1 MLNPGDILDPNGSPL
16 RVLRQLGKG
25 GMGAAFLVEDPV
37 SGNEFVAKSPDT
49 PDRKK
54 MDILK
59 TEYRCLKKL
68 ENEQTPN
75 VVRPIRLID
84 FQWPNGTKFPV
95 LIMEK
100 AEGISLEDAWKGGQF
115 SYEDASDIMSKLADA
130 LVEVHNAGYMHLDI
144 KPANIMI
151 EDPHGRNKITL
162 IDFGI
167 AARKSDK
174 NTHAITEDQLGGLS
188 PFWGAPD
195 QRRNP
200 SCGSDI
206 FGVGAVGFAL
216 ILGHPKT
223 LLVSDKIPDPPY
235 KLDYELRGN
244 TAPPE
249 AAHLH
254 AVIHRATMPE
264 RSDRYATM
272 SDLAEAVAGK
282 EPDENFPCIGWAS
295 KKFKL
300 EGDGPW
306 IIGSERPATSHR
318 DILVPETSPGVPI
331 ISRQQAKIEKREKG
345 VFQLFDLNSVNGT
358 RVRVTKGSAERWIE
372 VGSKGYPLGSKVQ
385 DICFAYSDFPPNY
398 TDSDGNQLQPGP
410 YVTIHFFPPRKKD
423 STEIN

>member
-1 MLNPGDILDPNGSPL
+1 MV
-16 RVLRQLGKG
+16 R
-25 GMGAAFLVEDPV
+25 DPV
-37 SGNEFVAKSPDT
+37 SGKEFVAKT
-49 PDRKK
+49 PDVPEQMK
-54 MDILK
+54 ILCLRN
-59 TEYRCLKKL
+59 EYAALKKL
-68 ENEQTPN
+68 EKEQTPN
-75 VVRPIRLID
+75 IVRPIRLIE

-318 DILVPETSPGVPI
+318 DIMVPETSPGVPI
-331 ISRQQAKIEKREKG
+331 ISRQHAKIEKRSEGIFK
-345 VFQLFDLNSVNGT
+345 LFDLNTLNGT

>member
-1 MLNPGDILDPNGSPL
+1 MV
-16 RVLRQLGKG
+16 R
-25 GMGAAFLVEDPV
+25 DPV
-37 SGNEFVAKSPDT
+37 SGKEFVAKT
-49 PDRKK
+49 PDVPEQMK
-54 MDILK
+54 ILCLRN
-59 TEYRCLKKL
+59 EYAALKKL
-68 ENEQTPN
+68 EKEQTPN
-75 VVRPIRLID
+75 IVRPIRLIE
-84 FQWPNGTKFPV
+84 FEWGNGTKFPV

-100 AEGISLEDAWKGGQF
+100 AEGISLEDAWKDGQF
-115 SYEDASDIMSKLADA
+115 TYEDASDIMSKLANA
-130 LVEVHNAGYMHLDI
+130 LIDVHNAGYMHLDI
-144 KPANIMI
+144 KPANMI
-151 EDPHGRNKITL
+151 IDDPHGRNKITL

-167 AARKSDK
+167 AARKSDR
-174 NTHAITEDQLGGLS
+174 NTHAITEDKLGGMT

-195 QRRNP
+195 QRQSP

-223 LLVSDKIPDPPY
+223 LLVSDKNPNPPY

-385 DICFAYSDFPPNY
+385 DICFAYSNFPPNY

>member
-1 MLNPGDILDPNGSPL
+1 MLNPTDILDPNSSPL
-16 RVLRQLGKG
+16 QVVSPLGPKG
-25 GMGAAFLVEDPV
+25 GMSAVFLVRDPV
-37 SGNEFVAKSPDT
+37 SGQEFVAKT
-49 PDRKK
+49 PDVPKGAHVSCLRN
-54 MDILK
+54 
-59 TEYRCLKKL
+59 EYAALKKL
-68 ENEQTPN
+68 EKAQTPN
-75 VVRPIRLID
+75 IVRPIRLIE
-84 FQWPNGTKFPV
+84 FEWVNGTKFPV

-100 AEGISLEDAWKGGQF
+100 AEGISLEDAWKDGQF
-115 SYEDASDIMSKLADA
+115 TYEDASDIMSKLANA
-130 LVEVHNAGYMHLDI
+130 LIDVHNAGYMHLDI
-144 KPANIMI
+144 KPANII
-151 EDPHGRNKITL
+151 IDDPHGRNKITL

-174 NTHAITEDQLGGLS
+174 NTHALSHVGGMTH
-188 PFWGAPD
+188 FWGAPD
-195 QRRNP
+195 QKQNP

-216 ILGHPKT
+216 ILGYSRTSAEAYEKT
-223 LLVSDKIPDPPY
+223 APY
-235 KLDYELRGN
+235 RLDYFLGDN

-254 AVIHRATMPE
+254 KVIERATWPE
-264 RSDRYATM
+264 RSGRFATM

-306 IIGSERPATSHR
+306 IIGSERHATSHR

-331 ISRQQAKIEKREKG
+331 ISRQQAKIEKRSEG
-345 VFQLFDLNSVNGT
+345 IFQLFDLNSVNGT

-372 VGSKGYPLGSKVQ
+372 VPPKGYPLGSKVQ
-385 DICFAYSDFPPNY
+385 DICFAYSDHPPNY
-398 TDSDGNQLQPGP
+398 VDSDGNQLQPGP

>member
-16 RVLRQLGKG
+16 QVVSPLGPKG
-25 GMGAAFLVEDPV
+25 GMGAVFLVRDPV
-37 SGNEFVAKSPDT
+37 SGKEFVAKT
-49 PDRKK
+49 PDVPEQMKIRC
-54 MDILK
+54 LRN
-59 TEYRCLKKL
+59 EYAALKKL
-68 ENEQTPN
+68 EKEQTPN
-75 VVRPIRLID
+75 IVRPIRLIE

-100 AEGISLEDAWKGGQF
+100 AEGISLEDAWKDGQF
-115 SYEDASDIMSKLADA
+115 TYEDASDIMSKLANA
-130 LVEVHNAGYMHLDI
+130 LIDVHNAGYMHLDI
-144 KPANIMI
+144 KPANII
-151 EDPHGRNKITL
+151 IDDPHGRNKITL

-174 NTHAITEDQLGGLS
+174 NTHALSHVGGMT

-195 QRRNP
+195 QKNNP

-223 LLVSDKIPDPPY
+223 LLVSDKNPNPPY

-264 RSDRYATM
+264 RSDRFATM

-306 IIGSERPATSHR
+306 IIGSERTATSHR
-318 DILVPETSPGVPI
+318 DIMVPETSPGVPI
-331 ISRQQAKIEKREKG
+331 ISRQHAKIEKRSEGIFK
-345 VFQLFDLNSVNGT
+345 LFDLNSKNGT